1 MAMDTINNLRI
12 DLINA
17 VEDLEKQIE
26 MLMGNNPIFGLISSK
41 YIKCGKENCKCAQGE
56 KYYHGPY
63 HYLRLEPSYRYSKYL
78 GKRVS
83 GTIIE
88 RIEIGRKIKQLKKR
102 KQGIVESLK
111 DLEKL

>member
-1 MAMDTINNLRI
+1 MDTISNLKI
-12 DLINA
+12 DLLNA
-17 VEDLEKQIE
+17 IEALERQIE

-63 HYLRLEPSYRYSKYL
+63 HYLRLEPTYKYVKYL
-78 GKRVS
+78 GKKVS
-83 GTIIE
+83 GMIIE
-88 RIEIGRKIKQLKKR
+88 RIETGKTIKQLEKK

-111 DLEKL
+111 DLEKLHF